1 MAKTGY
7 ISAQELTETI
17 SAMLTDY
24 NEGVGNKL
32 YRAGYRAIKD
42 LEAKTIDT
50 APIGRRGRFRDYIA
64 TKSERDRLG
73 TSTHTW
79 YVKSPE
85 HRLTHLLVHG
95 HATRNGGRTK
105 ANPFLHN
112 AWDVVREKYLKDA
125 EEAVKNGK

>member
-7 ISAQELTETI
+7 ISAQELTEAI

-24 NEGVGNKL
+24 NEDVDNKL
-32 YRAGYRAIKD
+32 YRAGYRGIKD

-95 HATRNGGRTK
+95 HATRDGGRTE

>member
-1 MAKTGY
+1 MAKKLLK
-7 ISAQELTETI
+7 IADSEIDAALMDILTSYGKDVE
-17 SAMLTDY
+17 DKVY
-24 NEGVGNKL
+24 RVGHK
-32 YRAGYRAIKD
+32 AIKD
-42 LEAKTIDT
+42 LETKTIDT

-105 ANPFLHN
+105 ADPFLVN
-112 AWDVVREKYLKDA
+112 ALNDVLPVYEKGV
-125 EEAVKNGK
+125 EEAVKNG

>member
-1 MAKTGY
+1 MANTRY
-7 ISAQELTETI
+7 IDSQELNDAI
-17 SAMLTDY
+17 QALLTSY
-24 NEGVGNKL
+24 HESVGDSL
-32 YRAGYRAIKD
+32 YKVGRKAIKD
-42 LEAKTIDT
+42 LEAETIDN

-85 HRLTHLLVHG
+85 YRLTHLLVHG

-105 ANPFLHN
+105 PNPFLHN
-112 AWDVVREKYLKDA
+112 AWDKVREQYLRDA
-125 EEAVKNGK
+125 EEAVRNGR

>member
-1 MAKTGY
+1 MAKTRY
-7 ISAQELTETI
+7 IDSQELNDAI
-17 SAMLTDY
+17 HAMLTSYSED
-24 NEGVGNKL
+24 VGNNL
-32 YRAGYRAIKD
+32 YRVGRKAIKD

-85 HRLTHLLVHG
+85 YRLTHLLVHG
-95 HATRNGGRTK
+95 HATRNGGRTEP
-105 ANPFLHN
+105 NPVLHN
-112 AWDVVREKYLKDA
+112 AWDEVREQYLKDA
-125 EEAVKNGK
+125 EEAVKNG